1 MMVRERP
8 IHLGEEQM
16 VFARKLLRQTFEGG
30 AGGPV
35 ARVPADPKSGQR
47 IEADPVQPGSQA
59 IDISAE
65 DIAVLMASL
74 SSQPVAR
81 GGQATEVLE
90 IVSEHRKAPKYYL
103 EAIVICGIVAAGYLN
118 AALHIW

>member
-30 AGGPV
+30 AGGPI

-47 IEADPVQPGSQA
+47 IVADSGQSGSQA

-65 DIAVLMASL
+65 DIARLFATTPV
-74 SSQPVAR
+74 QPVP
-81 GGQATEVLE
+81 GSSQATEVLE
-90 IVSEHRKAPKYYL
+90 IVSEDRKAPQVL
-103 EAIVICGIVAAGYLN
+103 S
-118 AALHIW
+118 